1 MVDHPMMRRYG
12 WLLALAAVMLL
23 AACSSG
29 QDINL
34 AEAGVAH
41 FREQMTAQQFDQ
53 IYSEAADDLKKT
65 TTQEAM
71 TRLLGAVEHK
81 LGAVK
86 SASRNAW
93 SVNFNASGTSVT
105 LKYKTAFE
113 HGSGEE
119 TFAFRISGGKA
130 LLAGYHINS
139 NELITN

>member
-1 MVDHPMMRRYG
+1 MINRPIMRRCG
-12 WLLALAAVMLL
+12 WLLALAAALCL

-41 FREQMTAQQFDQ
+41 FREQMAAQQFDQ

-65 TTQEAM
+65 TTDQAM
-71 TRLLGAVEHK
+71 TRLLSAVERK

>member
-1 MVDHPMMRRYG
+1 MVRRLLNRCDR
-12 WLLALAAVMLL
+12 WFALLAVALFV

-34 AEAGVAH
+34 AEAAVAH
-41 FREQMTAQQFDQ
+41 FRQQMAAQQFDQ

-65 TTQEAM
+65 TTDDAM
-71 TRLLGAVEHK
+71 TRLLGAVERK
-81 LGAVK
+81 LGRVK
-86 SASRNAW
+86 NANRGSW
-93 SVNFNASGTSVT
+93 SVNFNASGTSVA
-105 LKYKTAFE
+105 LKYKTEFE

-119 TFAFRISGGKA
+119 SFVFRISGDKA

>member
-1 MVDHPMMRRYG
+1 M
-12 WLLALAAVMLL
+12 A
-23 AACSSG
+23 
-29 QDINL
+29 
-34 AEAGVAH
+34 
-41 FREQMTAQQFDQ
+41 AQQFDQ

-65 TTQEAM
+65 TTDQAM
-71 TRLLGAVEHK
+71 TRLLSAVERK